1 MGRKICRLDHY
12 CPLASIHKIVGS
24 KEESSAF
31 LDSSLHNRY
40 GRYSILGC
48 HPYLRLEETAGLLK
62 VNGRDQEG
70 DLLQYLREYL
80 KEEYEENP
88 TDLPMVGGAIGYLSY
103 DYGRKFENLPSRHPK
118 ELKMPDAL
126 FQFYDLYLIEDLEK
140 REIWISTGEKLHQ
153 LQDYLGEVEEL
164 ISSLSVSTGSS
175 HAAQPPLLISSDF
188 TEQDYKRAIEEMI
201 EYIRAGDIYVANM
214 TRQIQVKS
222 KRDPLEVFQYLRT
235 HNPSPFGA
243 YLKEKDY
250 QIISASPERFL
261 QVRQGLVETRPIKGT
276 RRRGE
281 TEEEDQLLRRELED
295 SQKDRSEL
303 LMIVDLER
311 NDLNRVCRPGSVV
324 TKELFVTEAY
334 ATVFHLVSTIE
345 GHLREEKGITDLLQ
359 VAFPGG
365 SITGAPKIRA
375 MEIIDQLEHS
385 SRGLYTGSIGYIS
398 LDGDCDLNIVI
409 RTAIYQEG
417 TYHIGAGGGITVESQ
432 PDFEYEETRQ
442 KAKAVIEAIA
452 GGKSSE

>member
-1 MGRKICRLDHY
+1 MGRKIRRLDHY
-12 CPLASIHKIVGS
+12 CPLARIHGILGS
-24 KEESSAF
+24 REESSAF
-31 LDSSLHNRY
+31 LDSSLQNSY
-40 GRYSILGC
+40 GQYSILGC
-48 HPYLRLEETAGLLK
+48 HPYLRLEETAGIFQA
-62 VNGRDQEG
+62 NGRVQDC
-70 DLLQYLREYL
+70 DLLQYLKAYL
-80 KEEYEENP
+80 KEAYEENP
-88 TDLPMVGGAIGYLSY
+88 TSLPMAGGAIGYLSY
-103 DYGRKFENLPSRHPK
+103 DYGRTFENLRSCHPRD
-118 ELKMPDAL
+118 LNMPDAL
-126 FQFYDLYLIEDLEK
+126 FHFYDLYLIEDLEK
-140 REIWISTGEKLHQ
+140 REVWISTGEKLHT
-153 LQDYLGEVEEL
+153 LQDYLGEVEQVIRSLPLSPE
-164 ISSLSVSTGSS
+164 SSPS
-175 HAAQPPLLISSDF
+175 AQAPVGIRSDF
-188 TEQDYKRAIEEMI
+188 TSQDYKRAIEEMV
-201 EYIRAGDIYVANM
+201 EYIRAGDIYIANM

-222 KRDPLEVFQYLRT
+222 KRDPLEVFQYLRA
-235 HNPSPFGA
+235 HNPAPFGA

-261 QVRQGLVETRPIKGT
+261 QVRQGHVETRPIKGT
-276 RRRGE
+276 RRRGD
-281 TEEEDQLLRRELED
+281 TEEEDQMLRRELEN
-295 SQKDRSEL
+295 SRKDQSEL

-345 GHLREEKGITDLLQ
+345 GHLREKKGITDLLQ
-359 VAFPGG
+359 AAFPGG

-385 SRGLYTGSIGYIS
+385 RRGLYTGSIGYLS

-452 GGKSSE
+452 GGKINE